1 MDPKRVVV
9 ELHGE
14 YDCTTQQ
21 VCGIWVGFQRSWRP
35 AFLWRDISALVQTLK
50 DYRKDS
56 GRSPVSVCVLWN
68 RVKASFSR
76 TFFSMKLLVP

>member
-9 ELHGE
+9 ELYGE

-21 VCGIWVGFQRSWRP
+21 VCGIWVGFQKSWRP

-50 DYRKDS
+50 DYEKIPRRLPAS
-56 GRSPVSVCVLWN
+56 ACVLWN
-68 RVKASFSR
+68 QVKASFLRS
-76 TFFSMKLLVP
+76 FSNMKL